1 MGRIFYA
8 IEDVFDQA
16 AFDARTTWQRRLYRK
31 ISALCGTY
39 ADRIKRLNKR

>member
-16 AFDARTTWQRRLYRK
+16 AFDARTTWQRRLYRRL
-31 ISALCGTY
+31 SALCGAY
-39 ADRIKRLNKR
+39 ADRIKLLNKH

>member
-8 IEDVFDQA
+8 IEDV
-16 AFDARTTWQRRLYRK
+16 FDARTTWQRRLYRK

>member
-16 AFDARTTWQRRLYRK
+16 AFEARTSWQKRVYSK
-31 ISALCGTY
+31 ISAMFGTY
-39 ADRIKRLNKR
+39 ADRIKLLNRR